1 MTYPAHI
8 RKKILAELEN
18 STYREV
24 AARHRISP
32 NTLATWKKQPQPKG
46 SRRSMPRLLTE
57 EVIRQDVAEHP
68 DDYQWER
75 AARLGCSQNG
85 ICKALKR
92 YRFTV
97 KKKDFRHRK
106 ADEEKRHEFLEVK
119 SVYEERL
126 HPFVY
131 IDESGF
137 RKDISRP
144 YGYAPRGQKCA
155 GVSGWGKAQTNVIGA
170 LCGTVPFAFTAFD
183 CSIDSDVFHTWVTKI
198 LLPELP
204 ACSVI
209 VMDNAPFHKRQD
221 TLDALQAEG
230 HTVLWLPPYSPDFNP
245 IEKTWAWIKRLRKQ
259 WRLADVNALLFWFFI
274 LVTLC

>member
-1 MTYPAHI
+1 MSIT
-8 RKKILAELEN
+8 
-18 STYREV
+18 
-24 AARHRISP
+24 
-32 NTLATWKKQPQPKG
+32 PKTA
-46 SRRSMPRLLTE
+46 SARRSNAIASPL
-57 EVIRQDVAEHP
+57 
-68 DDYQWER
+68 
-75 AARLGCSQNG
+75 
-85 ICKALKR
+85 
-92 YRFTV
+92 

-106 ADEEKRHEFLEVK
+106 ADEEKRREFLEVK
-119 SVYEERL
+119 TVYEERL

-144 YGYAPRGQKCA
+144 YGYAPQWQNAQGYSDGAR
-155 GVSGWGKAQTNVIGA
+155 QTNVIGA

-183 CSIDSDVFHTWVTKI
+183 CSMDSDVFHTWATEI

-245 IEKTWAWIKRLRKQ
+245 IEKTWAWIKRLRNNGS
-259 WRLADVNALLFWFFI
+259 WPMCMPCCFGF
-274 LVTLC
+274 

>member
-1 MTYPAHI
+1 MTINGKGLHVWAAH
-8 RKKILAELEN
+8 KTV
-18 STYREV
+18 S
-24 AARHRISP
+24 
-32 NTLATWKKQPQPKG
+32 G
-46 SRRSMPRLLTE
+46 RRSSAIASPL
-57 EVIRQDVAEHP
+57 
-68 DDYQWER
+68 
-75 AARLGCSQNG
+75 
-85 ICKALKR
+85 
-92 YRFTV
+92 
-97 KKKDFRHRK
+97 KKDFRHRK
-106 ADEEKRHEFLEVK
+106 ADEEKRHDFLEVK

-137 RKDISRP
+137 RKDTSRP
-144 YGYAPRGQKCA
+144 YGYAPRGQKCT
-155 GVSGWGKAQTNVIGA
+155 GVSGWSKAQTNVIGA

-183 CSIDSDVFHTWVTKI
+183 CSIDSDVFHTWATEI

-209 VMDNAPFHKRQD
+209 VMDNASFHKRQD

-259 WRLADVNALLFWFFI
+259 WRLADVNALLFWFFT
-274 LVTLC
+274 LVTLY

>member
-1 MTYPAHI
+1 M
-8 RKKILAELEN
+8 LF
-18 STYREV
+18 
-24 AARHRISP
+24 
-32 NTLATWKKQPQPKG
+32 
-46 SRRSMPRLLTE
+46 LLLFN
-57 EVIRQDVAEHP
+57 
-68 DDYQWER
+68 Y
-75 AARLGCSQNG
+75 
-85 ICKALKR
+85 
-92 YRFTV
+92 
-97 KKKDFRHRK
+97 KKDFRHRK
-106 ADEEKRHEFLEVK
+106 ADEEKRREFLEVK

-144 YGYAPRGQKCA
+144 YGYCTTRAKMRRGIRVEQ
-155 GVSGWGKAQTNVIGA
+155 GTNQRVIGA

-183 CSIDSDVFHTWVTKI
+183 CSIDSDVFHTWATEI
-198 LLPELP
+198 RLSELP

-230 HTVLWLPPYSPDFNP
+230 HTVLWLPPYSPDLNP

-259 WRLADVNALLFWFFI
+259 WRLADVNALLFWFLT
-274 LVTLC
+274 LVTLY

>member
-1 MTYPAHI
+1 MQWDEYF
-8 RKKILAELEN
+8 RKS
-18 STYREV
+18 STV
-24 AARHRISP
+24 
-32 NTLATWKKQPQPKG
+32 
-46 SRRSMPRLLTE
+46 
-57 EVIRQDVAEHP
+57 
-68 DDYQWER
+68 
-75 AARLGCSQNG
+75 
-85 ICKALKR
+85 
-92 YRFTV
+92 
-97 KKKDFRHRK
+97 KKDFRHRK
-106 ADEEKRHEFLEVK
+106 TDEEKRHEFLEVK

-137 RKDISRP
+137 RKDTSRP

-155 GVSGWGKAQTNVIGA
+155 GVSGWSKAQTNVIGA

-183 CSIDSDVFHTWVTKI
+183 CSIDSDVFHTWATEI

-209 VMDNAPFHKRQD
+209 VMDNASFHKRQD

-230 HTVLWLPPYSPDFNP
+230 HTVLWLPPYSPDLNP

-259 WRLADVNALLFWFFI
+259 WRLADVNALLFWFLT
-274 LVTLC
+274 LVTLY